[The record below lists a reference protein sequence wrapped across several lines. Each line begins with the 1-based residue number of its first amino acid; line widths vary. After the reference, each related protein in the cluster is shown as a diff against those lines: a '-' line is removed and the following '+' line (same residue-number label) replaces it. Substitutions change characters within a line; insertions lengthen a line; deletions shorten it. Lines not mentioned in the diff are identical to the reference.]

1 MSKPSIEI
9 TALGKAYK
17 IFNNSSDKIRHALG
31 FEKWGSGKRDL
42 YREFWALRDLN
53 LRIEKGER
61 VGIMGRNGAG
71 KSTLLKVIAGNISPT
86 EGSMVV
92 NGKVHALMELGTG
105 FHPEF
110 TGRENIR
117 TALSY
122 HGFSDA
128 EIREREEE
136 IIDFSELEDFINQ
149 PVRTYSSG
157 MYARLAF
164 STSTSMRPEILI
176 VDEVLGAG
184 DAYFAGKCLDRM
196 KSLTN
201 QDGVTV
207 LFVSHDISSVQ
218 RLCDRAVWID
228 RGVMLEDGDTVEV
241 SKSYYRSIQQEEAL
255 RRMAKARGLRKTRNI
270 PSLQDQIENRVLF
283 HFITPSGAPLRK
295 HKVRRIEIRKDG
307 MPVTQLVVGGP
318 MDNQDGSPNRVVD
331 IPGYMNW
338 SKANRDSQGL
348 FRFFEDRRGSYL
360 HAPFEL
366 TFGFVPASACDYEI
380 LVNGDFDPDEEV
392 RLEIYWNNRYH
403 PIAKICGGKGDMVF
417 SLPELKDPEEA
428 KTVQAQAPVAKESTK
443 VETDALPV
451 EPQNE
456 GDAPSTVEAAP
467 PPQEPEGSK
476 ANQASIV
483 TWERPDPRIEGV
495 RFLDE
500 AGNETWGVEELSD
513 LIIEISYYSSQPIK
527 NPAFSMSIFQANGT
541 YLCHASSS
549 MGGLKIEEIYGYGS
563 VIIRFPQFCATV
575 GDYMMGCSIFHYL
588 DIIRYDGMPPY
599 YDQHDRAYRFKVW
612 KKLDNNL
619 NLGCVRLPFTV
630 EHVVKNA
637 QAQEQ
642 V

>member
-17 IFNNSSDKIRHALG
+17 MFNNSSDKVRHALG
-31 FEKWGSGKRDL
+31 FGRWGSDKRDL

-61 VGIMGRNGAG
+61 VGIIGRNGAG
-71 KSTLLKVIAGNISPT
+71 KSTLLKIIAGNISPT
-86 EGSMVV
+86 EGSVVV

-128 EIREREEE
+128 EIRDREEE

-149 PVRTYSSG
+149 PVKTYSSG

-176 VDEVLGAG
+176 IDEVLGAG

-196 KSLTN
+196 KNLTN

-270 PSLQDQIENRVLF
+270 PSLKDQIENRVLF
-283 HFITPSGAPLRK
+283 HFITPSGAPRHQHKIRK
-295 HKVRRIEIRKDG
+295 IEIRKDG
-307 MPVTQLVVGGP
+307 LPVTQLVVGGP

-331 IPGYMNW
+331 MPGYMNW

-366 TFGFVPASACDYEI
+366 TFGISQASPSDFEI
-380 LVNGDFDPDEEV
+380 LVNGEFNPAEEV
-392 RLEIYWNNRYH
+392 CLEIYWNNRYH
-403 PIAKICGGKGDMVF
+403 PIAKIRGGKGDLVF
-417 SLPELKDPEEA
+417 PIPELEDPEEA
-428 KTVQAQAPVAKESTK
+428 NTEQAQVPTAQESIKIEADSPPT
-443 VETDALPV
+443 
-451 EPQNE
+451 EPQKE
-456 GDAPSTVEAAP
+456 DAPSAIEVAP
-467 PPQEPEGSK
+467 PSAQPEAPKS
-476 ANQASIV
+476 NNASIV
-483 TWERPDPRIEGV
+483 SWERPDPRIEGV

-513 LIIEISYYSSQPIK
+513 LIIEISYYSSKPIK
-527 NPAFSMSIFQANGT
+527 EPAFSMSIFQANGT
-541 YLCHASSS
+541 YLCHASTA
-549 MGGLKIEEIYGYGS
+549 MGGLNIEEINGYGS

-575 GDYMMGCSIFHYL
+575 GEYMMGCSIFHYL
-588 DIIRYDGMPPY
+588 DPIQYNGMPPY

-630 EHVVKNA
+630 EHVAKGA
-637 QAQEQ
+637 PEQ